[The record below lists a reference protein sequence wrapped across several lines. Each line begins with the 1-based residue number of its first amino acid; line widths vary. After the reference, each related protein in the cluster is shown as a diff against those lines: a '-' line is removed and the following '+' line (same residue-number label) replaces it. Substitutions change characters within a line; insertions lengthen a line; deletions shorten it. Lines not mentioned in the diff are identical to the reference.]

1 MAFGDAVGATGPV
14 LQGKGGGA
22 DFEVAEAEV
31 FKDAELFL
39 EGELALLLAPF
50 GFSHGRHRFQVHRA
64 ISCCTSSPKLNKSR
78 SSSHPFRPALCAAL
92 T

>member
-50 GFSHGRHRFQVHRA
+50 GFGHGVIFAPVVWIRLFHFEAR
-64 ISCCTSSPKLNKSR
+64 
-78 SSSHPFRPALCAAL
+78 
-92 T
+92 